1 MELDPEDLDLR
12 ERYGLLTDIVT
23 PRPIAL
29 VSSRSTEGHDN
40 LAPFSWFNAAGSS
53 PMSFVFCIGST
64 SDGRRKDTLNNVAPT
79 SEGGLG
85 CFVVNVA
92 VEAYARQM
100 AATAEELP
108 PGQSEFDLAGFTPAP
123 CRVVNAP
130 RVKESPVSFECE
142 TTHLLR
148 LGEGPGSGNLV
159 IGRCLHIWIRDDL
172 VDERLRV
179 DADLLATIGRMG
191 GPLYCRTRDRF
202 RLPRGR
208 AALAAEPPFPED
220 TGAQSAR
227 GAESDPG

>member
-1 MELDPEDLDLR
+1 MELRPEDLDLNA
-12 ERYGLLTDIVT
+12 RYALLTGVVT
-23 PRPIAL
+23 PRPIAF

-40 LAPFSWFNAAGSS
+40 LAPFSFFNAAGSS
-53 PMSFVFCIGST
+53 PMSFVFCIAST
-64 SDGRRKDTLNNVAPT
+64 SDGRKKDTLNNVAPT

-100 AATAEELP
+100 AATAEELRP
-108 PGQSEFDLAGFTPAP
+108 EESEFELAGFTPAP

-159 IGRCLHIWIRDDL
+159 IGRCVHIWIREDL
-172 VDERLRV
+172 VDERMRV
-179 DADLLATIGRMG
+179 DPARLATIGRMG
-191 GPLYCRTRDRF
+191 GPLYCRTTDRF

-208 AALAAEPPFPED
+208 AALDAEPPFPED
-220 TGAQSAR
+220 VGTRTAR
-227 GAESDPG
+227 GSESD